1 MSKEPEK
8 EIHLTIPMLQNMEL
22 AATKTAEAV
31 AEVMQ
36 LDEEKTTEVSM
47 AILEACLNSFEH
59 SRSEDK
65 NVYITFRVKEDRLLI
80 ILKDYGGGFDPSK
93 LEEPKMENKLKPG
106 VRKRGWGLKLM
117 ESMMDSVEIESGPQG
132 TTITMTKKK

>member
-1 MSKEPEK
+1 MPKKPQK

-31 AEVMQ
+31 AEVMH
-36 LDEEKTTEVSM
+36 LDEEKTSEVSM
-47 AILEACLNSFEH
+47 AIIEACLNSFEH
-59 SRSEDK
+59 SKSEDK
-65 NVYITFRVKEDRLLI
+65 NVYITFAVQEEQLLI
-80 ILKDYGGGFDPSK
+80 VLRDYGSGFDPSK
-93 LEEPKMENKLKPG
+93 LEEPKMEKKLKPG

>member
-1 MSKEPEK
+1 MPKEPEK

-31 AEVMQ
+31 AEVMH
-36 LDEEKTTEVSM
+36 LDEEKITEVSM
-47 AILEACLNSFEH
+47 AIIEACLNSFEH

-65 NVYITFRVKEDRLLI
+65 NVYITFTVKEEQLLI
-80 ILKDYGGGFDPSK
+80 VLRDYGGGFDPSK
-93 LEEPKMENKLKPG
+93 LEEPKMEEKLKTG

-117 ESMMDSVEIESGPQG
+117 ESMMDSVEIESSSQG

>member
-1 MSKEPEK
+1 MPKEPEK

-31 AEVMQ
+31 AEVMH

-47 AILEACLNSFEH
+47 AIIEACLNSFEH
-59 SRSEDK
+59 SRSRDRK
-65 NVYITFRVKEDRLLI
+65 VYITFRVKEDRLLI

>member
-1 MSKEPEK
+1 MPKEPEK

-31 AEVMQ
+31 AEVMH
-36 LDEEKTTEVSM
+36 LDEEKITEVSM
-47 AILEACLNSFEH
+47 AIIEACLNSFEH

-65 NVYITFRVKEDRLLI
+65 NVYITFTVKEEQLLI
-80 ILKDYGGGFDPSK
+80 VLRDYGGGFDPSK
-93 LEEPKMENKLKPG
+93 LEEPKMEKKLKPG

-117 ESMMDSVEIESGPQG
+117 ESMMDSVEIESSPQG

>member
-1 MSKEPEK
+1 MPKEPEK

-31 AEVMQ
+31 AEVMH
-36 LDEEKTTEVSM
+36 LDEEKITEVSM
-47 AILEACLNSFEH
+47 AIIEACLNSFEH

-65 NVYITFRVKEDRLLI
+65 NVYITFRVKEDLLLI
-80 ILKDYGGGFDPSK
+80 VLRDYGGGFDPSK
-93 LEEPKMENKLKPG
+93 LEEPKMEEKLKTG

-117 ESMMDSVEIESGPQG
+117 ESMMDSVEIESSSQG

>member
-1 MSKEPEK
+1 MPKEPEK

-31 AEVMQ
+31 AEVMH

-47 AILEACLNSFEH
+47 AIIEACLNSFEH

-65 NVYITFRVKEDRLLI
+65 NVYITFTVKEEQLLI
-80 ILKDYGGGFDPSK
+80 VLRDYGGGFDPSK
-93 LEEPKMENKLKPG
+93 LEEPKMEEKLKTG

-117 ESMMDSVEIESGPQG
+117 ESMMDSVEIESSSQG